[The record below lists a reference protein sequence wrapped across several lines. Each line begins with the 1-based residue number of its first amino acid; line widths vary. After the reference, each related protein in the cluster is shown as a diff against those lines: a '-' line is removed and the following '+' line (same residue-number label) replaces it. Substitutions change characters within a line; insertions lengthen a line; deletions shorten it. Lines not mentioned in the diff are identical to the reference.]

1 MSTFINIKAIV
12 KEQMKKCKDVKCCE
26 ISLNLYMLCTR
37 RKPSLLLDFCRFE
50 NSGLDKACLNAVG
63 DGAFILKLDLDYFVF
78 NKTILVSHLHRIL
91 TENTSV
97 YIDISSSNPSPVL
110 CSSTIVTQIN
120 SSVEQV
126 LLNLEKSKNSFLY
139 LENTEFW
146 NLSTL
151 FGVLLGFPVVYWY
164 SQEQVY
170 YCVISNN
177 V

>member
-1 MSTFINIKAIV
+1 MSTFINIKVIV
-12 KEQMKKCKDVKCCE
+12 KEQMRKLKDVKCCE

-78 NKTILVSHLHRIL
+78 NKTILVSHLHRLL

-139 LENTEFW
+139 LENTESW

-170 YCVISNN
+170 YCEIINYV
-177 V
+177 